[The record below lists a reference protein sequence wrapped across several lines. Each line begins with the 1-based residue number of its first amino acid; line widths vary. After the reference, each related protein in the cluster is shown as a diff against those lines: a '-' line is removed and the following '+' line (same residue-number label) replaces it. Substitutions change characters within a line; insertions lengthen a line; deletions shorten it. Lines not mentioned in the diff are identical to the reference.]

1 MREMRMSIVYYTFF
15 WLALAICA
23 TWAVVKAWPAVI
35 WTAGISLFWLHMAAR
50 HANEEFQR
58 GR

>member
-1 MREMRMSIVYYTFF
+1 MRMSIVYYTFF